1 MRHPNL
7 CLNLAIGVALAVL
20 TALPSAP
27 AEGARRYV
35 ASGRIVPVFERLA
48 GAVSAPPTGWAEVR
62 GDAGALVMAYGD
74 VIDADPSERADWLVL
89 RRGPDGRETSG
100 FVERKLMVPMPDY
113 EPFPAQSW
121 QARRDVSDLFLLPG
135 ALPLSAYD
143 GLRVP
148 RGAVASVSGRAT
160 DSEGRAWLLCVFE
173 TDRSGASGLVAG
185 SDRRCAWAPEE
196 ALVSLAAASPDL
208 TQVAPEALLP
218 GLSRDERKFLTHSG
232 FYVDPDPILGPDGGG
247 AAAPRRARFITAD
260 MALCAFRLSAGRAVQ
275 RVEERALLPLLHDF
289 LRSLAD
295 AARRLPE
302 DLSASEPGRTA
313 AANVKDFIALAAYL
327 ATGGVTEVPPEVT
340 DLTWGTMLGTGH
352 LDHNPFTEL
361 PQDFAA
367 FAPRGRYLL
376 NNQMKAWFRTSRLL
390 EMAWPTDTERG
401 AAAVLILNR
410 LMRTRDVQARW
421 RALVT
426 PLQYLRGATTPE
438 DGVAA
443 ALEPFAL
450 ADLKAP
456 DRVKAL
462 MSALAE
468 LDQGSGGPGRRFA
481 LLPLR
486 PSFEAR
492 AFGLPIVPPEGA
504 AEDPAPLPD
513 PLEVMAALGSQ
524 PARDELSLFA
534 GTRGS
539 DQALRAAADLWA
551 GYAAGREEDS
561 LRTDALKCLSAYLT
575 PAPTGKGPAQYFATQ
590 PAWGYKRLVTAEAA
604 LAELGSAAEA
614 PAGGGVSTGRDPEGT
629 WRPGPFAPPLP
640 RGYVEPAPALYS
652 ALAEAADRLAA
663 FVTPLLGGNPDPGVR
678 GLTDFASEMR
688 HLAGIAQRAI
698 DDAMTY
704 DDFYRIQHLRL
715 PEAGA
720 PAVVLA
726 EAAASPAA
734 GQALYVGTGAP
745 RRLLVYVNDRSG
757 GSRVTEG
764 RTLSFYAFTRPL
776 GAGMTEGKWQTLV
789 RDGGRQDKLKQCL
802 PYWAGRLYE

>member
-7 CLNLAIGVALAVL
+7 CLNLAIGAALAVL
-20 TALPSAP
+20 TALPPAP

-74 VIDADPSERADWLVL
+74 VIDADPSERSDWLVL

-143 GLRVP
+143 GLRMP
-148 RGAVASVSGRAT
+148 RGTVASVSGRAV

-173 TDRSGASGLVAG
+173 TDRSGAGPIAG

-196 ALVSLAAASPDL
+196 ALTSLAATSPDL
-208 TQVAPEALLP
+208 TQVAPEALPP

-340 DLTWGTMLGTGH
+340 DLAWGTMLGTGH

-361 PQDFAA
+361 SQDFAA

-421 RALVT
+421 RALVA

-462 MSALAE
+462 ISALAE

-492 AFGLPIVPPEGA
+492 AFGLPTVPPEGA
-504 AEDPAPLPD
+504 AEAPAPLPD

-534 GTRGS
+534 GSRGS
-539 DQALRAAADLWA
+539 DQALRAAATLWA

-561 LRTDALKCLSAYLT
+561 FRTDALKCLSAYLT

-629 WRPGPFAPPLP
+629 WRPGPFAQPLP

-652 ALAEAADRLAA
+652 ALAEAADRLTA
-663 FVTPLLGGNPDPGVR
+663 FVALLLGGRVDPGVR
-678 GLTDFASEMR
+678 ALMDLASEMR
-688 HLAGIAQRAI
+688 RLAGIAQRAI

-715 PEAGA
+715 PAEGA
-720 PAVVLA
+720 PAVVLT

-776 GAGMTEGKWQTLV
+776 GAGMTEGEWQALV
-789 RDGGRQDKLKQCL
+789 WDGGRQDELKQCL
-802 PYWAGRLYE
+802 PYWGGRLYE

>member
-7 CLNLAIGVALAVL
+7 CLNLVIGAALAVL
-20 TALPSAP
+20 TALPPAP

-74 VIDADPSERADWLVL
+74 VIDADPSERSDWLVL

-143 GLRVP
+143 GLRMP
-148 RGAVASVSGRAT
+148 RGTVASVSGRAV

-173 TDRSGASGLVAG
+173 TDRSGAGPIAG

-196 ALVSLAAASPDL
+196 ALTSLAATSPDL
-208 TQVAPEALLP
+208 TQVAPEALPP

-340 DLTWGTMLGTGH
+340 DLAWGTMLGTGH

-361 PQDFAA
+361 SQDFAA

-421 RALVT
+421 RALVA

-462 MSALAE
+462 ISALAE

-492 AFGLPIVPPEGA
+492 AFGLPIVPPEDA
-504 AEDPAPLPD
+504 AEESAPLPD

-534 GTRGS
+534 GSRGS
-539 DQALRAAADLWA
+539 DQALRAAANLWA

-561 LRTDALKCLSAYLT
+561 FRTDALRCLSAYLT
-575 PAPTGKGPAQYFATQ
+575 PAPEGKGPAQYFATQ

-652 ALAEAADRLAA
+652 ALAEAADRLTA
-663 FVTPLLGGNPDPGVR
+663 FVALLLGGRVDPGVR
-678 GLTDFASEMR
+678 ALMDLASEMR

-715 PEAGA
+715 PAEGT
-720 PAVVLA
+720 PTVVLA
-726 EAAASPAA
+726 EAAVSPAA

-764 RTLSFYAFTRPL
+764 RTLSFYTFTRPL
-776 GAGMTEGKWQTLV
+776 GAGMAEGKWQTLV
-789 RDGGRQDKLKQCL
+789 RDGGRQDELKQCL

>member
-48 GAVSAPPTGWAEVR
+48 GAVSAPPTGWAEVH

-100 FVERKLMVPMPDY
+100 FVERKLMVPIPDY
-113 EPFPAQSW
+113 DPFPAQSW

-143 GLRVP
+143 GLRMP
-148 RGAVASVSGRAT
+148 RGTVASVSGRAV

-173 TDRSGASGLVAG
+173 TDRSGAGPIAG

-196 ALVSLAAASPDL
+196 ALTSLAATSPDL
-208 TQVAPEALLP
+208 TQVAPEALPP

-340 DLTWGTMLGTGH
+340 DLAWGTMLGTGG
-352 LDHNPFTEL
+352 LNRNPFTEL
-361 PQDFAA
+361 SQDFAA

-390 EMAWPTDTERG
+390 ETAWPTDTETG
-401 AAAVLILNR
+401 AAAILILNR

-421 RALVT
+421 RALVA

-462 MSALAE
+462 ISALAE

-492 AFGLPIVPPEGA
+492 AFGFPTVPPEGA

-534 GTRGS
+534 GSRGS

-561 LRTDALKCLSAYLT
+561 FRTDALKCLSAYLT

-629 WRPGPFAPPLP
+629 WRPGPFAQPLP

-663 FVTPLLGGNPDPGVR
+663 FVAPLLGGNPDPGVR

-688 HLAGIAQRAI
+688 RLAGIAQRAI

-715 PEAGA
+715 PAEGT
-720 PAVVLA
+720 PTVVLA

-734 GQALYVGTGAP
+734 GQALYVGTGTP

-764 RTLSFYAFTRPL
+764 RTLSFYTFTRPL

-789 RDGGRQDKLKQCL
+789 RDGGRQDELKQCL

>member
-7 CLNLAIGVALAVL
+7 CLNLAIGAALAVL

-74 VIDADPSERADWLVL
+74 VIDADPSERTDWLVL

-289 LRSLAD
+289 LRSLTD
-295 AARRLPE
+295 AARRLPD

-340 DLTWGTMLGTGH
+340 DLAWGTMLGTGH

-421 RALVT
+421 RALVA

-462 MSALAE
+462 ISALAE

-492 AFGLPIVPPEGA
+492 AFGLPTVPPEGA
-504 AEDPAPLPD
+504 AEGPAPLPD

-534 GTRGS
+534 GSRGS
-539 DQALRAAADLWA
+539 DQALRAATTLWA

-561 LRTDALKCLSAYLT
+561 FRTDALKCLSAYLT

-629 WRPGPFAPPLP
+629 WRPGPFAQPLP

-663 FVTPLLGGNPDPGVR
+663 FVAPLLGGNPDPGVR

-715 PEAGA
+715 PAEGP

-726 EAAASPAA
+726 EAAASSAA
-734 GQALYVGTGAP
+734 EQALYVGTGAP

-764 RTLSFYAFTRPL
+764 RTLSFYTFTRPL
-776 GAGMTEGKWQTLV
+776 GAGMAEGKWQTLV

>member
-7 CLNLAIGVALAVL
+7 CLNLAIGVALAAL

-48 GAVSAPPTGWAEVR
+48 GAVPAPPTGWTEVR

-121 QARRDVSDLFLLPG
+121 QARRDVPDLFLLPG

-148 RGAVASVSGRAT
+148 RGTVASVSGRAT

-173 TDRSGASGLVAG
+173 TDRSGVGPVAG

-208 TQVAPEALLP
+208 TQVAPEALPP

-232 FYVDPDPILGPDGGG
+232 FYVDPDPTIEPDGGRSP
-247 AAAPRRARFITAD
+247 APRRARFITAD
-260 MALCAFRLSAGRAVQ
+260 MALCAFRLSATRAMQ
-275 RVEERALLPLLHDF
+275 RVEERALLPLAHDF

-295 AARRLPE
+295 AARRLPQ

-313 AANVKDFIALAAYL
+313 AANVKGFIALATYL

-340 DLTWGTMLGTGH
+340 DLAWGTMLGAGH
-352 LDHNPFTEL
+352 LDRNPFTEL
-361 PQDFAA
+361 SQDFAA
-367 FAPRGRYLL
+367 FAPRGRYLM

-390 EMAWPTDTERG
+390 ETAWPTDTETG
-401 AAAVLILNR
+401 AAAVLILSR

-421 RALVT
+421 RALVA
-426 PLQYLRGATTPE
+426 PLQYLRGASAPE

-443 ALEPFAL
+443 ALEPFTL

-462 MSALAE
+462 MAALSE
-468 LDQGSGGPGRRFA
+468 LDQRSGGSGHRFA
-481 LLPLR
+481 LLPVR

-492 AFGLPIVPPEGA
+492 AFGLPAVPPEDA
-504 AEDPAPLPD
+504 AEESAPLPD

-534 GTRGS
+534 GSRGS
-539 DQALRAAADLWA
+539 DQALRAAANLWA

-561 LRTDALKCLSAYLT
+561 FRTDALRCLSAYLT
-575 PAPTGKGPAQYFATQ
+575 PAPEGKGPAQYFATQ

-604 LAELGSAAEA
+604 LAELGSAEEA
-614 PAGGGVSTGRDPEGT
+614 PAGRGVSAGREPEGA

-652 ALAEAADRLAA
+652 ALAEAADRLTA
-663 FVTPLLGGNPDPGVR
+663 FVALLLGGRVDPGVR
-678 GLTDFASEMR
+678 ALMDLASEMR
-688 HLAGIAQRAI
+688 RLAGIAQRAI

-715 PEAGA
+715 PAEGT
-720 PAVVLA
+720 PTVVLA

-764 RTLSFYAFTRPL
+764 RTLSFYTFTRPL
-776 GAGMTEGKWQTLV
+776 GAGMAEGKWQTLV
-789 RDGGRQDKLKQCL
+789 RDGGRQEELKRCL

>member
-1 MRHPNL
+1 MKHPNL
-7 CLNLAIGVALAVL
+7 CLNLAIGAALAVL
-20 TALPSAP
+20 TALPPAP
-27 AEGARRYV
+27 AEGARRYI
-35 ASGRIVPVFERLA
+35 ASGRIVPVFERLE
-48 GAVSAPPTGWAEVR
+48 GAVPAPDAGWAEVR
-62 GDAGALVMAYGD
+62 GNAGALVMAYGD
-74 VIDADPSERADWLVL
+74 VVDADPSERADWLAL

-100 FVERKLMVPMPDY
+100 FVERRLMVPMPDY

-121 QARRDVSDLFLLPG
+121 QARRDVSALFLLPG

-143 GLRVP
+143 GLRMP
-148 RGAVASVSGRAT
+148 RGTVASVSGRAV

-173 TDRSGASGLVAG
+173 TDRSGVGPVAG

-196 ALVSLAAASPDL
+196 ALTSLAATSPDL
-208 TQVAPEALLP
+208 TQVAPEALPP

-295 AARRLPE
+295 AARRLPQ

-340 DLTWGTMLGTGH
+340 DLAWGTMLGTGG
-352 LDHNPFTEL
+352 LNRNPFTEL
-361 PQDFAA
+361 SQDFAA

-390 EMAWPTDTERG
+390 ETAWPTDTETG
-401 AAAVLILNR
+401 AAAILILNR

-421 RALVT
+421 RALVA
-426 PLQYLRGATTPE
+426 PLQYLRGTLAPA
-438 DGVAA
+438 DGVATV
-443 ALEPFAL
+443 LEPFTL

-468 LDQGSGGPGRRFA
+468 LDQRDGGLGRRFA
-481 LLPLR
+481 LLSVR

-492 AFGLPIVPPEGA
+492 AFGLPVAPPEAA
-504 AEDPAPLPD
+504 AEEPTPLPD

-534 GTRGS
+534 GSRGS

-561 LRTDALKCLSAYLT
+561 LRTDALRCLSTYLA
-575 PAPTGKGPAQYFATQ
+575 PAPAGKGPAQYFATQ

-604 LAELGSAAEA
+604 LTELGSSAEA
-614 PAGGGVSTGRDPEGT
+614 PAGQDVSTGRDPEGT
-629 WRPGPFAPPLP
+629 WRPGPFAQPLP

-652 ALAEAADRLAA
+652 ALAEAADRLATFA
-663 FVTPLLGGNPDPGVR
+663 APLLGGNLDPGVR

-688 HLAGIAQRAI
+688 RLAGIAQRAI

-715 PEAGA
+715 PAEG
-720 PAVVLA
+720 PSAVVLA
-726 EAAASPAA
+726 EVAASSAV
-734 GQALYVGTGAP
+734 GQAIYVGTGAP

-776 GAGMTEGKWQTLV
+776 GAGMTEGEWQALV
-789 RDGGRQDKLKQCL
+789 RDGGRQDELKQCL

>member
-7 CLNLAIGVALAVL
+7 CLKLAIGAALAVL
-20 TALPSAP
+20 TALPPAP
-27 AEGARRYV
+27 AEGARRHV
-35 ASGRIVPVFERLA
+35 VSGRIVPVFERLE
-48 GAVSAPPTGWAEVR
+48 GAVSAPASGWAEVR

-74 VIDADPSERADWLVL
+74 VIDADPSERSDWLAL

-100 FVERKLMVPMPDY
+100 FVERRLMVPMPDY

-143 GLRVP
+143 RLRVP
-148 RGAVASVSGRAT
+148 RGTVASVSGRAV

-173 TDRSGASGLVAG
+173 TDRSGAGPIAG

-196 ALVSLAAASPDL
+196 ALTSLAATSPDL
-208 TQVAPEALLP
+208 TQVAPEALPP

-275 RVEERALLPLLHDF
+275 RVEERALLPLTHDF
-289 LRSLAD
+289 LRSLVD
-295 AARRLPE
+295 AAGRLPG

-313 AANVKDFIALAAYL
+313 AANVKNFIALAAYL
-327 ATGGVTEVPPEVT
+327 ATGGVTELPPEVT
-340 DLTWGTMLGTGH
+340 NLAWGTMLGTGH
-352 LDHNPFTEL
+352 LDRNPFTEL
-361 PQDFAA
+361 SQDFAV

-390 EMAWPTDTERG
+390 ETAWPTDTETG
-401 AAAVLILNR
+401 AAAVLILSR

-421 RALVT
+421 RALVA
-426 PLQYLRGATTPE
+426 PLRYLRGTSVPG
-438 DGVAA
+438 DGVVAT
-443 ALEPFAL
+443 LESFTL

-462 MSALAE
+462 MAALSE
-468 LDQGSGGPGRRFA
+468 LDQRSGGSGHRFA
-481 LLPLR
+481 LLPVR

-492 AFGLPIVPPEGA
+492 AFGLPAVPPEDA
-504 AEDPAPLPD
+504 AEESAPLPD

-534 GTRGS
+534 GSRGS
-539 DQALRAAADLWA
+539 DQALRAAANLWA

-561 LRTDALKCLSAYLT
+561 FRTDALRCLSAYLT
-575 PAPTGKGPAQYFATQ
+575 PAPEGKGPAQYFATQ

-604 LAELGSAAEA
+604 LAELGSAEEA
-614 PAGGGVSTGRDPEGT
+614 PAGRGVSAGREPEGT

-652 ALAEAADRLAA
+652 ALAEAADRLTA
-663 FVTPLLGGNPDPGVR
+663 FVALLLGGRVDPGVR
-678 GLTDFASEMR
+678 ALMDLASEMR
-688 HLAGIAQRAI
+688 RLAGIAQRAI

-715 PEAGA
+715 PAEGT

-726 EAAASPAA
+726 EVAESPAA

-776 GAGMTEGKWQTLV
+776 GAGMTEGEWQALV
-789 RDGGRQDKLKQCL
+789 RDGGRQDELKQCL

>member
-7 CLNLAIGVALAVL
+7 CLNLAIGAALAVL

-74 VIDADPSERADWLVL
+74 VVDADPSERADWLAL

-143 GLRVP
+143 GLRMP
-148 RGAVASVSGRAT
+148 RGTVASISGRAA

-173 TDRSGASGLVAG
+173 TDRSGAGPIAG

-208 TQVAPEALLP
+208 TQVAPEALPP

-340 DLTWGTMLGTGH
+340 DLAWGTMLGTGG
-352 LDHNPFTEL
+352 LDRNPFTEL
-361 PQDFAA
+361 SQDFAA

-421 RALVT
+421 RALVA

-481 LLPLR
+481 LLPVR

-492 AFGLPIVPPEGA
+492 AFGLPVAPPEAA
-504 AEDPAPLPD
+504 AEEPTPLPD

-534 GTRGS
+534 GSRGS

-561 LRTDALKCLSAYLT
+561 LRTDALRCLSTYLA
-575 PAPTGKGPAQYFATQ
+575 PAPAGKGPAQYFATQ

-604 LAELGSAAEA
+604 LTELGSSAEA
-614 PAGGGVSTGRDPEGT
+614 PAGQDVSTGRDPEGT
-629 WRPGPFAPPLP
+629 WRPGPFAQPLP
-640 RGYVEPAPALYS
+640 RGYLEPTPALYS
-652 ALAEAADRLAA
+652 ALAEAADRLATFA
-663 FVTPLLGGNPDPGVR
+663 APLLGGNLDPGVR

-688 HLAGIAQRAI
+688 RLAGIAQRAI

-715 PEAGA
+715 PAEG
-720 PAVVLA
+720 PSAVVLA
-726 EAAASPAA
+726 EAAASSAA
-734 GQALYVGTGAP
+734 EQAIYVGTGAP

-776 GAGMTEGKWQTLV
+776 GAGMTEGEWQALV
-789 RDGGRQDKLKQCL
+789 QDGGRQDELKQCL